1 MKRILT
7 ICIIAVCCIT
17 AGYAQKAKFGHVDY
31 GAVMK
36 EMPGIDTAQ
45 QVLVE
50 YQQELEAVGKQMA
63 EEFKTKHRAQ
73 DVLGGGAFRREIQ
86 FHVAI
91 RRRLAGV
98 FLGRG
103 DRQLRLAGIAHIFD
117 DRILL
122 HLLAQFGG
130 KVERSHLKHLQRLSH
145 LRRQRLGLGETLR
158 QVVSWTG
165 HVENIIP

>member
-50 YQQELEAVGKQMA
+50 YQQDLEAVGKQMA
-63 EEFKTKHRAQ
+63 EEFKTKQEEYANLANTTTSSAILKVKEDELMKLYTRLQ
-73 DVLGGGAFRREIQ
+73 DFVSSSEMDIQ
-86 FHVAI
+86 NKQIELLKPFQDKLLDAIKKVAEN
-91 RRRLAGV
+91 GKYTY
-98 FLGRG
+98 
-103 DRQLRLAGIAHIFD
+103 IFD
-117 DRILL
+117 ITMCAYHADTEDIT
-122 HLLAQFGG
+122 LAV
-130 KVERSHLKHLQRLSH
+130 KKE
-145 LRRQRLGLGETLR
+145 LG
-158 QVVSWTG
+158 
-165 HVENIIP
+165 IK